1 MYPPPAGKELTP
13 EQARALDDTFL
24 ASHPFQYFRSRI
36 AALLAW
42 QELAP
47 VGDDPLTESNGESL
61 RSEFKL
67 YLQRP
72 AADGPFEVLDV
83 HAQVAADALTV
94 RHHAAE
100 ALLRLACARLVPE
113 PSGGAPC
120 LWAAVATGPPQIAD
134 VITHLNQN
142 ANAPDPGERMFRLLV
157 PPGAREAAR
166 SNADVIAAANVF
178 VSWLSFAADL
188 LSPSEIDLQA
198 TNNKVKHG
206 LAVRARSDMRV
217 TFVTQR
223 PDVDGSV
230 PLSAFTGDGAV
241 DIFDQPVLEMLAHG
255 PKVDGH
261 RQGLELTQLRLKPSA
276 ILAHAFMLAMTHGAM
291 FHVAA
296 AEHFA
301 GRVDLDEHF
310 APPDFP
316 GYPTGGPLPSN
327 IDAGAPLGMRF
338 PLTKPPGGGPVGRV
352 AGIGFRDYFQNFQ
365 MDYENRVRGRVVDG

>member
-1 MYPPPAGKELTP
+1 MPSCTRHLQERNSRPSRPERSTTP
-13 EQARALDDTFL
+13 SWHHTR
-24 ASHPFQYFRSRI
+24 SSISRSRI

-61 RSEFKL
+61 RSEFNL
-67 YLQRP
+67 YLQRR

-83 HAQVAADALTV
+83 HAQVAADALNV

-100 ALLRLACARLVPE
+100 VLLRLACARLVPE

-134 VITHLNQN
+134 VITRLNQS

-178 VSWLSFAADL
+178 VTWLSFAADL

-198 TNNKVKHG
+198 ANNKVKHG

-230 PLSAFTGDGAV
+230 PLSALTGDGAV
-241 DIFDQPVLEMLAHG
+241 DIFDQPVPRCSPMDRRRTDTARG
-255 PKVDGH
+255 WSS
-261 RQGLELTQLRLKPSA
+261 PSSA
-276 ILAHAFMLAMTHGAM
+276 
-291 FHVAA
+291 
-296 AEHFA
+296 
-301 GRVDLDEHF
+301 
-310 APPDFP
+310 
-316 GYPTGGPLPSN
+316 
-327 IDAGAPLGMRF
+327 
-338 PLTKPPGGGPVGRV
+338 
-352 AGIGFRDYFQNFQ
+352 
-365 MDYENRVRGRVVDG
+365 